1 MGSQRVLFCG
11 FVSLPWLEMQ
21 VTKVLARTGSQGQAT
36 QVRVEFL
43 DESQR
48 SILRNVKV
56 RRSNRKRCRPLGEE
70 EEEEEV

>member
-1 MGSQRVLFCG
+1 
-11 FVSLPWLEMQ
+11 MQ

>member
-1 MGSQRVLFCG
+1 M
-11 FVSLPWLEMQ
+11 SLPWLEMQ